1 MRNEVRTMKKRL
13 TVMISMLCILMN
25 FSGCRETL
33 ERDETETY
41 AQEFQNPDG
50 DTKKNPTPT
59 VRPTPTE
66 EIEESVKMVP
76 KVTQT
81 PVGETSEE
89 LAEVTKE
96 VEEPEEPVIQ
106 PAKEEKTAE
115 GYILDRSDNVL
126 YLDLENTGSRNYPGE
141 GKDRAVIFDISNAE
155 IILTNPGQDVP
166 NFNPTN
172 VSCTVSVTYYT
183 EDGCNIATAV
193 SGDGCEQGMVTYVST
208 GTIID
213 WEGNLVTLE
222 LTEGDYAGTTET
234 FDMAD
239 AYVSGELTSGSV
251 AGVTYYIKES
261 DRIAASLSVG
271 GYEKEA
277 Q

>member
-25 FSGCRETL
+25 FSGCEETL

>member
-1 MRNEVRTMKKRL
+1 MKKRL

-25 FSGCRETL
+25 FSGCKEIL

-50 DTKKNPTPT
+50 DTKKKPTPT

-66 EIEESVKMVP
+66 EPEEGVKMVP
-76 KVTQT
+76 KVTQ
-81 PVGETSEE
+81 PLSEE
-89 LAEVTKE
+89 MTEELTEVTEE

-126 YLDLENTGSRNYPGE
+126 YLDLENTGSRTYPEE
-141 GKDRAVIFDISNAE
+141 GKDRAVAFDISNAE

-166 NFNPTN
+166 NSNPTN

-234 FDMAD
+234 FDIAN

>member
-1 MRNEVRTMKKRL
+1 MKKRL

-126 YLDLENTGSRNYPGE
+126 YLDLENTGSRNYPGK
-141 GKDRAVIFDISNAE
+141 GKIV
-155 IILTNPGQDVP
+155 Q
-166 NFNPTN
+166 
-172 VSCTVSVTYYT
+172 
-183 EDGCNIATAV
+183 
-193 SGDGCEQGMVTYVST
+193 
-208 GTIID
+208 
-213 WEGNLVTLE
+213 
-222 LTEGDYAGTTET
+222 
-234 FDMAD
+234 
-239 AYVSGELTSGSV
+239 
-251 AGVTYYIKES
+251 
-261 DRIAASLSVG
+261 
-271 GYEKEA
+271 
-277 Q
+277 

>member
-1 MRNEVRTMKKRL
+1 MKKRL

-25 FSGCRETL
+25 FSGCEETL
-33 ERDETETY
+33 ERDETESY
-41 AQEFQNPDG
+41 NQEFQNQDG
-50 DTKKNPTPT
+50 DTKKKPTPT

-66 EIEESVKMVP
+66 EPEESVKMVP
-76 KVTQT
+76 KVTQ
-81 PVGETSEE
+81 PLSEETTEE

-126 YLDLENTGSRNYPGE
+126 YLDLENTGSRTYPEE
-141 GKDRAVIFDISNAE
+141 GKDRAVAFDISNAE

-166 NFNPTN
+166 NSNPTN

-234 FDMAD
+234 FDIAG